1 MPRKKKRKIPLRR
14 LNQAERQRQINAIRS
29 LNPEQLNEEM
39 RKTGILSI
47 NVVQDALLTGRA
59 DQALINAAALGAKIG
74 GLVIDRQEVKNT
86 NSPYEAM
93 SDSDLR
99 ALLEKKK
106 RLEREEK

>member
-1 MPRKKKRKIPLRR
+1 MARKKKRKIPLRP
-14 LNQAERQRQINAIRS
+14 LTPAERKKQIAAIRM

-39 RKTGILSI
+39 RKTGILAI
-47 NVVQDALLTGRA
+47 TVVQDAMLTGRA

-86 NSPYEAM
+86 NSPYETM

-99 ALLEKKK
+99 ALMEKKK
-106 RLEREEK
+106 RAQASK